1 MWIQFNNYLF
11 LRKITTMNFTIAAN
25 DPKSNARAGVLNT
38 GHGPIETPIFMPVGT
53 AGTVK
58 ACHLRDV
65 RDEVK
70 AQIILGNTYHLYLRP
85 GLEVLEAAGGLH
97 KFNGWDRPILTD
109 SGGFQVFSLTGIRKM
124 KEEGVTFQSHID
136 GSRHLFTPERV
147 MDIQRSIGADIIMA
161 FDECTPG
168 TADYKYA
175 KPSMERTHRWLDR
188 CIEQFNA
195 TEPKYGYEQ
204 ALFPIVQ
211 GCVYRDLREES
222 AEYIASKNADGN
234 AIGGLAV
241 GEPTEKMYE
250 MIELVNTILPKDKP
264 RYLMGVGTPANILEG
279 ISRGVDMFD
288 CVMPTR
294 NGRIGM
300 IFTSEGI
307 INLKN
312 EKWKLDFSPVDPNG
326 ETFVDAQYT
335 RAYLRHLFVAGEILG
350 PMIASLHN
358 IGFYLWLVREA
369 RKHIIAGDFA
379 EWRDMML
386 PKVTRR
392 L

>member
-1 MWIQFNNYLF
+1 MNYT
-11 LRKITTMNFTIAAN
+11 ITAN
-25 DPKSNARAGVLNT
+25 DPKSNARAGMLLT
-38 GHGPIETPIFMPVGT
+38 DHGPIETPIFMPVGT
-53 AGTVK
+53 VGSVK

-147 MDIQRSIGADIIMA
+147 IDIQRSIGADIMMA

-175 KPSMERTHRWLDR
+175 KPSMELTHRWLDR
-188 CIEQFNA
+188 CLERFQS

-211 GCVYRDLREES
+211 GCVYRDLREKS
-222 AEYIASKNADGN
+222 AEYIASKNAAGN

-241 GEPTEKMYE
+241 GEPTEVMYE
-250 MIELVNTILPKDKP
+250 MIELVNTILPKDRP
-264 RYLMGVGTPANILEG
+264 RYLMGVGTPANILES

-294 NGRIGM
+294 NGRNGM
-300 IFTSEGI
+300 IFTWDGI
-307 INLKN
+307 LNMRN
-312 EKWKLDFSPVDPNG
+312 EKWKFDFTPI
-326 ETFVDAQYT
+326 DANSDLFADREYT
-335 RAYLRHLFVAGEILG
+335 RAYLRHLYVADEMLG
-350 PMIASLHN
+350 PMIGSIHNLH
-358 IGFYLWLVREA
+358 FYLDLVKTA
-369 RKHIIAGDFA
+369 RQKIVEGTFASWKNEIIP
-379 EWRDMML
+379 RL
-386 PKVTRR
+386 TTR

>member
-1 MWIQFNNYLF
+1 MLSFS
-11 LRKITTMNFTIAAN
+11 IAAN
-25 DPKSNARAGVLNT
+25 DPKSAARAGVLQT

-58 ACHLRDV
+58 ACHIRDV
-65 RDEVK
+65 REEAK

-85 GLEVLEAAGGLH
+85 GLDVLEAAGGLH

-136 GSRHLFTPERV
+136 GSRHLFTPEKV
-147 MDIQRSIGADIIMA
+147 MDIERSIGADIMMA

-168 TADYKYA
+168 TADYNYA
-175 KPSMERTHRWLDR
+175 KQSMELTHRWLDR
-188 CIEQFNA
+188 CVERFHA

-211 GCVYRDLREES
+211 GCVYRDLRERS
-222 AEYIASKNADGN
+222 AEYIASKGADGN

-250 MIELVNTILPKDKP
+250 MIELVNSILPKDKP

-294 NGRIGM
+294 NGRNGM

-312 EKWKLDFSPVDPNG
+312 EKWKYDFSPVDPNG
-326 ETFVDAQYT
+326 DTFVDAQYS

-358 IGFYLWLVREA
+358 IAFYLWLVREA
-369 RKHIIAGDFA
+369 RKHIIEGDFTN
-379 EWRDMML
+379 WRDL
-386 PKVTRR
+386 TLAKVTKR

>member
-1 MWIQFNNYLF
+1 
-11 LRKITTMNFTIAAN
+11 MNQMKFTIASN
-25 DPKSNARAGVLNT
+25 DPKSSARAGLLQT
-38 GHGPIETPIFMPVGT
+38 DHGLIETPIFMPVGT
-53 AGTVK
+53 VGSVK
-58 ACHLRDV
+58 ACHIRDV
-65 RDEVK
+65 KDEVK

-85 GLEVLEAAGGLH
+85 GLDVLEAAGGLH

-124 KEEGVTFQSHID
+124 KEEGVEFRSHID
-136 GSRHLFTPERV
+136 GSKHLFSPERV
-147 MDIQRSIGADIIMA
+147 MDIERSIGADIMMA
-161 FDECTPG
+161 FDECAPG
-168 TADYKYA
+168 TSDYNYA
-175 KPSMERTHRWLDR
+175 KQSMERTHRWLDR
-188 CIEQFNA
+188 CVQRFSE
-195 TEPKYGYEQ
+195 TEPKYGYYQ
-204 ALFPIVQ
+204 SLFLIVQ
-211 GCVYRDLREES
+211 GCVYRDLREKS

-264 RYLMGVGTPANILEG
+264 RYLMGVGTPANILES

-294 NGRIGM
+294 NGRNGM

-312 EKWKLDFSPVDPNG
+312 EKWKYDFSSVDPNG
-326 ETFVDAQYT
+326 ETFVDTQYT
-335 RAYLRHLFVAGEILG
+335 RAYLRHLFIAGELLG

-369 RKHIIAGDFA
+369 RKHIMAGDFA
-379 EWRDMML
+379 EWRDAML
-386 PKVTRR
+386 VKVTTR